1 MNLNNKLLKS
11 IQTGFI
17 DQSISSNK
25 NYQPKLLTN
34 EPKIGKKVLTNIL
47 QGLENCD
54 EFWFSVAFITTSGV
68 ATIIN
73 QLIELEKKGKH
84 GKILTSQYLNFT
96 QPEAL
101 RRIKKFKNIEL
112 KISTEGELHSK
123 GYIFRKNDLFNIII
137 GSSNLTAAALCS
149 NKEWNLKVSAMKR
162 GDIIKKIH
170 DEFIQEFN
178 KAKYVTDEYLN
189 KYEKIWKPENYVNHH
204 ISKGINLI
212 NIKPNQMQEKAL
224 KNIAN
229 LRDNGNSKALLISAT
244 GTGKTYLSAF
254 DVLNFNPKKF
264 LFIVHRLNIAEAAM
278 KTFKTLIKEKVK
290 MGIFSGKK
298 QELDAD
304 YVFSTIQTISK
315 QEHLN
320 KFQHNHFEYIV
331 IDESH
336 RSGADSYKKIIN
348 YFKPKF
354 L

>member
-1 MNLNNKLLKS
+1 M
-11 IQTGFI
+11 
-17 DQSISSNK
+17 
-25 NYQPKLLTN
+25 
-34 EPKIGKKVLTNIL
+34 
-47 QGLENCD
+47 
-54 EFWFSVAFITTSGV
+54 
-68 ATIIN
+68 
-73 QLIELEKKGKH
+73 
-84 GKILTSQYLNFT
+84 NFT

-189 KYEKIWKPENYVNHH
+189 KYEKIWKSEKLCKSPY

-278 KTFKTLIKEKVK
+278 KTFKTLIKEKSQN
-290 MGIFSGKK
+290 GYIFW
-298 QELDAD
+298 QEARIRCRLCLFH
-304 YVFSTIQTISK
+304 YSNNIKTRT
-315 QEHLN
+315 
-320 KFQHNHFEYIV
+320 
-331 IDESH
+331 
-336 RSGADSYKKIIN
+336 
-348 YFKPKF
+348 FK
-354 L
+354 